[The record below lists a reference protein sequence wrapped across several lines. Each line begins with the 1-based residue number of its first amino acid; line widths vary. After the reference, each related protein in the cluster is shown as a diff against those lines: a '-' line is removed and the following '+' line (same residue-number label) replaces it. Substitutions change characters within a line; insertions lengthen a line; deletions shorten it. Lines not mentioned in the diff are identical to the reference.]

1 MSSAVRD
8 APRARCVCASARP
21 PRSSAGAPASKSP
34 TERSAVRGMNLV
46 RIGRLGRPH
55 GLGGELALDQT
66 DLTARE
72 LLRVR
77 LFVWKGRRGESRDLK
92 LAGARDSMPR
102 PLIRFAGV
110 SGREQAAELTN
121 GELWA
126 ERERIPDPGP
136 GVAYTFQLIG
146 CRVVTE
152 EGRELGLLENVWS
165 TGANP
170 VYVVKGER
178 ELLLPA
184 HSGVVKRVNLTDA
197 VITVSLPDG
206 IEEL

>member
-1 MSSAVRD
+1 M
-8 APRARCVCASARP
+8 
-21 PRSSAGAPASKSP
+21 
-34 TERSAVRGMNLV
+34 TLV

-55 GLGGELALDQT
+55 GLHGEMALDQT

-77 LFVWKGRRGESRDLK
+77 SFVWKGRDGKSRDLR
-92 LAGARDSMPR
+92 LAAARDSVPR
-102 PLIRFAGV
+102 PLIRFAGID
-110 SGREQAAELTN
+110 RRDDAAELTR

-136 GVAYTFQLIG
+136 GMAYTFQLVG

-152 EGRELGLLENVWS
+152 EGRDLGVLENVWS

-170 VYVVKGER
+170 VYVVRGER

-184 HSGVVKRVNLTDA
+184 HPGVVKRVNLAEAT
-197 VITVSLPDG
+197 ITVALPAG
-206 IEEL
+206 IEDL

>member
-1 MSSAVRD
+1 MS
-8 APRARCVCASARP
+8 
-21 PRSSAGAPASKSP
+21 
-34 TERSAVRGMNLV
+34 LV

-55 GLGGELALDQT
+55 GLNGDIALDQT

-72 LLRVR
+72 LLRVET
-77 LFVWKGRRGESRDLK
+77 FVWRGRQGQSRDLK
-92 LAGARDSMPR
+92 LAEARDSIPR
-102 PLIRFAGV
+102 PLLRFAGV
-110 SGREQAAELTN
+110 SDRQGAAALTL

-146 CRVVTE
+146 SRVITE
-152 EGRELGLLENVWS
+152 DGRELGVLENVWS

-170 VYVVKGER
+170 VYVVRGER

-184 HSGVVKRVNLTDA
+184 HPGVVKSVNLA
-197 VITVSLPDG
+197 EAIITVALPAG
-206 IEEL
+206 IEDL